1 MKLQQQTLWVIGGS
15 MFVFLLLLT
24 TIIRPMLLEDA
35 LSMDEAAL
43 DRDLDRIERAI
54 VNEGNE
60 LNRLANDWAQW
71 DDTYHYVNGRYVDF
85 IDSNINEETFDNN
98 HFWRMVI
105 MNNDQ
110 DVMLDRSYG
119 YRSEKTFLTEEIF
132 ELEPSR
138 TPYMIPGENTFFYVA
153 VKEIYPNNRGSEP
166 GGTLFIFRSLDAD
179 HISFI
184 GRELSMALSS
194 SIRKGPFPA
203 QSRTT
208 RVVSEDL
215 LQGVLYIESADRES
229 QLAITVDKTR
239 NYYLSK
245 RDVISKFVI
254 YLIILLSFI
263 ALVLY
268 MIFDRLLVSRISAI
282 STQLNRIEETK
293 DFESRV
299 SWKIHNGDEIH
310 RLGTSI
316 NGMLSSADQSQRE
329 VVSMA
334 QHDQLTGLLNR
345 YGVYEEFKRI
355 SSVPDSR
362 AAFIFFDLDGFKR
375 INDSLGHKAGDLLL
389 KKVSKR
395 LKEFVLNEKEIIAR
409 MGGDEF
415 LMLAPCADVEALMT
429 RMNEMLRHLKQNY
442 SLGDIQTFI
451 TTSVGVALY
460 PQDGETF
467 DEVLQSADIAMY
479 EAKRKGKNQFVF
491 YHALE
496 SDLDYRNILT
506 LENDLK
512 FALKNNELYLDY
524 QPVYTGNRNRMTGV
538 EALIRWN
545 HPEKGL
551 ISPSVFIPI
560 AENGSFISDIGE
572 WVMEEALRQ
581 HVKWREMGLGE
592 IGVAINVSK
601 MQMKNKN
608 RFLDK
613 LDHLLME
620 YKVEPSILQVEIT
633 ESDIFFFDGE
643 VIEFAATLKKK
654 GVRVALDDFG
664 VGTSTL
670 FNLKKLPVDIVKID
684 RSFVQN
690 VPNVHFD
697 TKLLSGIYQVLEDL
711 GFHVITEGVETR
723 EQVAY
728 ILTNSTSD
736 IQGYYFSRPVKPEYI
751 SLLLEQEITVREAA
765 TDQR

>member
-60 LNRLANDWAQW
+60 LNRLADDWAQW
-71 DDTYHYVNGRYVDF
+71 DDTYEYVNGRYFDF
-85 IDSNINEETFDNN
+85 VRSNINQQTFENN
-98 HFWRMVI
+98 HFWRMI
-105 MNNDQ
+105 IINNSNQ
-110 DVMLDRSYG
+110 VMLDRSYG
-119 YRSEKTFLTEEIF
+119 YRSEKNFLGEGVLN
-132 ELEPSR
+132 LEPSR
-138 TPYMIPGENTFFYVA
+138 TPYLIKGENTFFYAA
-153 VKEIYPNNRGSEP
+153 VKEIYPNEGRNAS
-166 GGTLFIFRSLDAD
+166 GGKFLVFRPLNAD
-179 HISFI
+179 HIAFI
-184 GRELSMALSS
+184 GRELSMDLSS
-194 SIRKGPFPA
+194 FIKVVPSTGQNRM
-203 QSRTT
+203 T
-208 RVVSEDL
+208 RVASEDI
-215 LQGVLYIESADRES
+215 LQGFLYLNSADGES
-229 QLAITVDKTR
+229 QLAITVEKNR

-245 RDVISKFVI
+245 KDVISKFVI
-254 YLIILLSFI
+254 YLIILLSVI
-263 ALVLY
+263 ALVLFL
-268 MIFDRLLVSRISAI
+268 IFDRLLVSRISSI

-316 NGMLSSADQSQRE
+316 NGMLTSVDQSQRE
-329 VVSMA
+329 VYSMA

-345 YGVYEEFKRI
+345 YGVYEEFKKI
-355 SSVPDSR
+355 SSNPGSK

-415 LMLAPCADVEALMT
+415 LMLAPCGDADALMERT
-429 RMNEMLRHLKQNY
+429 NAMLRHLKQNY

-451 TTSVGVALY
+451 TTSVGVAIY

-512 FALKNNELYLDY
+512 FALKNKELYLDY

-551 ISPSVFIPI
+551 ISPSVFVPI

-613 LDHLLME
+613 LDDLLSKF
-620 YKVEPSILQVEIT
+620 KVDPSILQIEIT

-643 VIEFAATLKKK
+643 VIEFAATLQEK

-670 FNLKKLPVDIVKID
+670 FNLKKLPVDVVKID

-711 GFHVITEGVETR
+711 GFHVITEGVETK

-728 ILTNSTSD
+728 ILSNSDSD
-736 IQGYYFSRPVKPEYI
+736 IQGYYFSRPVKPEQI
-751 SLLLEQEITVREAA
+751 ALLLEQEITVREAA
-765 TDQR
+765 ADQR